1 MKKILLVFLCL
12 PMIFSSCSKRN
23 WKPENKIKGYIE
35 YYDIIH
41 YGHANHTNVYLKS
54 VSDSVLEQ
62 TSTTYFGKF
71 EFNNI
76 VNGEYYIYAYRESNL
91 TPARYDGYSR
101 VFLVDG
107 YTVRLDTLTLN
118 ILPLKKD

>member
-1 MKKILLVFLCL
+1 MKKPLLILLCL
-12 PMIFSSCSKRN
+12 PLLFTSCSKRN
-23 WKPENKIKGYIE
+23 WKPENTIKGYIE

-41 YGHANHTNVYLKS
+41 YGHANHTDVYLKS
-54 VSDSVLEQ
+54 VSGSIVEQ

-76 VNGEYYIYAYRESNL
+76 VNGEYYLYAYRESNL
-91 TPARYDGYSR
+91 TPASYEGYSI
-101 VFLVDG
+101 VFPVDG

-118 ILPLKKD
+118 LILKQ

>member
-1 MKKILLVFLCL
+1 
-12 PMIFSSCSKRN
+12 MIFSSCSKRN